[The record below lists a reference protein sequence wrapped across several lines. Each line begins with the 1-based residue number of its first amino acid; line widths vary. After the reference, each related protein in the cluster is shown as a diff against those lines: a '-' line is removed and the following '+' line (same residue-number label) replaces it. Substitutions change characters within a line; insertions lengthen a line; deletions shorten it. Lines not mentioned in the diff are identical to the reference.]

1 MKIPINLASQPFR
14 RDRAMLAGS
23 IAVCVL
29 LTATLGVL
37 AVLISSDRAQMAD
50 VRQDIGRLN
59 QRIRLLNAEQA
70 KLNAVLTK
78 PENAEVLEQSVFLNT
93 LLYRKGISWTR
104 IFSDLEKIVPYNV
117 KISNIRP
124 SVDAQNHVTLN
135 MTVATETTEAYV
147 LLLIALENS
156 PAFGD
161 VTEASR
167 IPPNQSDPL
176 WRIQVTMTYAQ
187 NL

>member
-14 RDRAMLAGS
+14 RDRAMLAAS
-23 IAVCVL
+23 IAVSL
-29 LTATLGVL
+29 LLAGTLGVL
-37 AVLISSDRAQMAD
+37 AMLIAADRAQMAD
-50 VRQDIGRLN
+50 VRLDIGRLN
-59 QRIRLLNAEQA
+59 RQIRLLNAEQA

-104 IFSDLEKIVPYNV
+104 IFSDLEKTVPYNV
-117 KISNIRP
+117 KITAIRP
-124 SVDAQNHVTLN
+124 SVDAGNHVTLD
-135 MTVATETTEAYV
+135 MTVAMETQAAY
-147 LLLIALENS
+147 LQLLIAMENS
-156 PAFGD
+156 PLFGK
-161 VTEASR
+161 VAWGNK

-176 WRIQVTMTYAQ
+176 WRCQVTVTYAQ

>member
-1 MKIPINLASQPFR
+1 
-14 RDRAMLAGS
+14 
-23 IAVCVL
+23 
-29 LTATLGVL
+29 
-37 AVLISSDRAQMAD
+37 MAD
-50 VRQDIGRLN
+50 VRLDIGRLN
-59 QRIRLLNAEQA
+59 RQIRLLNADQA